1 MSVNENVKGSPSHIR
16 EHNPILNT
24 VIFIVMAI
32 VVIACTI
39 PFLYIIAMSF
49 SSPAA
54 ITNNRVSLW
63 VCTRDLKTGETES
76 FPPIRIFSMVF
87 SSPLR

>member
-63 VCTRDLKTGETES
+63 PVDFTLEAYKSIYEY
-76 FPPIRIFSMVF
+76 
-87 SSPLR
+87 